1 VRWRVAPEEET
12 LRIDRSIPDH
22 VEDASRAQ
30 AKRWIEK
37 GLVRVE
43 GKTVRPSRLL
53 RAGETIE
60 VDVPSPEPAEPEPE
74 AIPLNILYED
84 DDLLVLN
91 KPPHMVVHPAPGHA
105 SGTLVNALL
114 HHCSDLS
121 GIGGVARPGIVH
133 RLDRGTSGILV
144 VAKNDVSH
152 RALAEQFASRTIEKR
167 YIALVHGTAPEKLML
182 DHPIGR
188 DVRNR
193 KKISSRTRRG
203 RTAATRAERLE
214 NLPLSTLL
222 DVRIETGRTHQ
233 IRVHLSERGFPVV
246 GDPDYGGS
254 RRPPR
259 GYEAAFEI
267 LQRLSRPALH
277 AAQLTFLH
285 PRSGE
290 PMRHEAPLWPDIH
303 DILDELRTLAGQ
315 YDVV

>member
-1 VRWRVAPEEET
+1 
-12 LRIDRSIPDH
+12 

-37 GLVRVE
+37 GFVRVE
-43 GKTVRPSRLL
+43 GRTVRPSRLL
-53 RAGETIE
+53 RAGETVE
-60 VDVPSPEPAEPEPE
+60 VDVPPPEPAEPEPE

-91 KPPHMVVHPAPGHA
+91 KPPHIVVHPAPGHA
-105 SGTLVNALL
+105 FGTLVNALL
-114 HHCSDLS
+114 HHCPDLS
-121 GIGGVARPGIVH
+121 GIGGIARPGIVH

-152 RALAEQFASRTIEKR
+152 RHLAEQFANRTIEKR
-167 YIALVHGTAPEKLML
+167 YVALVHGTTPERLVL

-188 DVRNR
+188 DVHDR
-193 KKISSRTRRG
+193 KKISSRTRSG
-203 RTAATRAERLE
+203 KTAATRAERLE

-222 DVRIETGRTHQ
+222 EVRIETGRTHQ

-246 GDPDYGGS
+246 GDREYGGS

-259 GYEAAFEI
+259 GSEAAFDI
-267 LQRLSRPALH
+267 LQSLSRPALH
-277 AAQLTFLH
+277 AAQLVFLH

-290 PMRHEAPLWPDIH
+290 PMRHEAPLWPDFRE
-303 DILDELRTLAGQ
+303 ILDELRTLVGREE
-315 YDVV
+315 VE